1 MWSLAY
7 GLIALAVVAFMV
19 LYAAAHAPNF
29 TTVNL
34 ADQLYGAKKWIAE
47 YLPSFPRVEL
57 TSRFRVFVN
66 VVRVAKANATA
77 YDYVTRQWVAFPIY
91 LPVGYRLERAGE
103 NVVYQIYLNVTRCR
117 YTALPRG
124 EPAMLYEI
132 ELRHSLDPLPWLDVY
147 AAVPRNLTQYYGWLY
162 GYYAAWGRPP
172 AAGLDPRLGADVDVG
187 FVELVKVEW
196 AAVYNAA
203 SDTAKLYVA
212 APAAA
217 LYVLLVDYPLK
228 LPLTCPEQIASAS
241 SEPQRSDEPVIDL
254 PPISPPRRDF
264 PYMPVIDPPSIF
276 PPWRDF
282 PLP

>member
-7 GLIALAVVAFMV
+7 GLIALAVVAFVV
-19 LYAAAHAPNF
+19 LYAAVHAPSF
-29 TTVNL
+29 KTVNL
-34 ADQLYGAKKWIAE
+34 ADQLYGAKKWLASN
-47 YLPSFPRVEL
+47 LPSFPKVES

-66 VVRVAKANATA
+66 VARVAKASATA
-77 YDYVTRQWVAFPIY
+77 YDYRTRQWVAFPIY

-103 NVVYQIYLNVTRCR
+103 NVVYQIYINVTRCR

-132 ELRHSLDPLPWLDVY
+132 ELRHSLDQLPWLDVY
-147 AAVPRNLTQYYGWLY
+147 AAVPHNLTQYYNDLY
-162 GYYAAWGRPP
+162 SYYTAWRRPP
-172 AAGLDPRLGADVDVG
+172 AVGLDPRVGADVDVG
-187 FVELVKVEW
+187 LVDYVKAEW
-196 AAVYNAA
+196 AAVYNAT

-241 SEPQRSDEPVIDL
+241 SESQRSDTPVIDL
-254 PPISPPRRDF
+254 PSPR
-264 PYMPVIDPPSIF
+264 
-276 PPWRDF
+276 
-282 PLP
+282 

>member
-7 GLIALAVVAFMV
+7 GLIALAVVAFVV
-19 LYAAAHAPNF
+19 LYAAAHAPSF
-29 TTVNL
+29 KTVNL

-47 YLPSFPRVEL
+47 YLPSFPKVDS
-57 TSRFRVFVN
+57 TSRFRVFAN

-77 YDYVTRQWVAFPIY
+77 YDYRTRQWTTFPIY
-91 LPVGYRLERAGE
+91 LPVGYRLERVGE

-124 EPAMLYEI
+124 EPAVLYEI
-132 ELRHSLDPLPWLDVY
+132 ELRHSLDPLPWLEVY
-147 AAVPRNLTQYYGWLY
+147 AAVPHNLTQYYSWLY
-162 GYYAAWGRPP
+162 NYYTAWGRPP
-172 AAGLDPRLGADVDVG
+172 AAGLEPIVGADVG
-187 FVELVKVEW
+187 FVDYVKAEW

-217 LYVLLVDYPLK
+217 LYVLVVDYPLK

-241 SEPQRSDEPVIDL
+241 SEAQGSDTPTI
-254 PPISPPRRDF
+254 DF
-264 PYMPVIDPPSIF
+264 PSP
-276 PPWRDF
+276 R
-282 PLP
+282 

>member
-7 GLIALAVVAFMV
+7 GLIALAVVAFV
-19 LYAAAHAPNF
+19 ALYAAAHAPNF

-34 ADQLYGAKKWIAE
+34 ADQLYGAKKWLAE

-77 YDYVTRQWVAFPIY
+77 YDYRTRQWVVFPVY
-91 LPVGYRLERAGE
+91 MPVGYRLERVGE

-132 ELRHSLDPLPWLDVY
+132 ELKHSLDQLPWLDVY
-147 AAVPRNLTQYYGWLY
+147 AAVPHNLTQYYSWLY
-162 GYYAAWGRPP
+162 GYYAAWRRPP
-172 AAGLDPRLGADVDVG
+172 AVGLTPRVGADVG
-187 FVELVKVEW
+187 LVDYVKAEW
-196 AAVYNAA
+196 AAVYNAT
-203 SDTAKLYVA
+203 SDTTKLYVA

-217 LYVLLVDYPLK
+217 LYVLVADYPLK
-228 LPLTCPEQIASAS
+228 LPLTCPERIASAS
-241 SEPQRSDEPVIDL
+241 TSSGSQRSDTPTI
-254 PPISPPRRDF
+254 DF
-264 PYMPVIDPPSIF
+264 PSP
-276 PPWRDF
+276 R
-282 PLP
+282 

>member
-7 GLIALAVVAFMV
+7 GLIALAVVAFVV

-34 ADQLYGAKKWIAE
+34 ADQLYGAKGWLASN
-47 YLPSFPRVEL
+47 LPSFPRVES

-66 VVRVAKANATA
+66 VVRVVKANATA
-77 YDYVTRQWVAFPIY
+77 YDYRTRQWVAFPIY

-132 ELRHSLDPLPWLDVY
+132 ELRHSLDQLPWLDVY
-147 AAVPRNLTQYYGWLY
+147 AAVPHNLTQYYSWLHS
-162 GYYAAWGRPP
+162 YYTAWRRPP
-172 AAGLDPRLGADVDVG
+172 AVGLDPRVGADVG
-187 FVELVKVEW
+187 LVDYVKAEHVL
-196 AAVYNAA
+196 VYNAT
-203 SDTAKLYVA
+203 SDTAKLYAA

-241 SEPQRSDEPVIDL
+241 SESQRSDTPVIG
-254 PPISPPRRDF
+254 
-264 PYMPVIDPPSIF
+264 PPS
-276 PPWRDF
+276 PR
-282 PLP
+282 

>member
-1 MWSLAY
+1 
-7 GLIALAVVAFMV
+7 VVAGIRLVV

-34 ADQLYGAKKWIAE
+34 ADQLYGAKKWTAE
-47 YLPSFPRVEL
+47 YLPSFPKVDVA
-57 TSRFRVFVN
+57 SRFRVFVN
-66 VVRVAKANATA
+66 VVRVVRANATA
-77 YDYVTRQWVAFPIY
+77 YDDRARQWVVFPVY

-103 NVVYQIYLNVTRCR
+103 NVIYQIYLNVTRCR

-132 ELRHSLDPLPWLDVY
+132 ELRHSLDQLPWLDVY
-147 AAVPRNLTQYYGWLY
+147 AAVPHNLTQYYSWLHS
-162 GYYAAWGRPP
+162 YYTAWRRPP
-172 AAGLDPRLGADVDVG
+172 AVGLTPMVGADDE
-187 FVELVKVEW
+187 FVELVKAEHVL
-196 AAVYNAA
+196 VYNAT

-241 SEPQRSDEPVIDL
+241 SETQKSDTPVIG
-254 PPISPPRRDF
+254 
-264 PYMPVIDPPSIF
+264 PPS
-276 PPWRDF
+276 PR
-282 PLP
+282 